1 MPRFR
6 TDKGQTITTGPQLG
20 AGGEGAVFDVVGQP
34 AMVAKI
40 YHAHRLDAALA
51 AKVTAMVA
59 DPPDDET
66 RAKFNHVSIA
76 WPEAVLYNGNTFM
89 GYLMPKIPKSDDL
102 YDLLQ
107 PQQRAQQHPT
117 LNHRHLYRSARN
129 FALAMAAIHR
139 KGYVIGDVNF
149 KNALFN
155 DDALITVVDCDSMQV
170 TDAQRVVHRC
180 LVGIPE
186 YTSPELQGQD
196 FAKVNRS
203 ANNDAFGLAVLTFQL
218 LMQGFHP
225 FAGRPLPGAP
235 DVEQVHVYCITKKIF
250 PYDASNKLF
259 APPKAAPPI
268 GALPAVLQNL
278 FSRAFTTSNR
288 PTPKEWA
295 DTIEM
300 IEARLVQCGNNPDHW
315 YPSDGACVIC
325 EVDYNVGRRKRPAS
339 APNQPTVQMQVPL
352 SMPTPNTPAKPVT
365 HQPAPVSTRSPAP
378 TATFRVPQ
386 ASTPQATPP
395 ATKPAIPVIPP
406 AKATPQPA
414 PSLSVPSGNLSGGLW
429 WAWIVSTIAGIW
441 GSTLGKIVLIGAI
454 IGMCAIGNALFQS
467 PSDNTTTIIDS
478 GSSGSN
484 SVVATDV
491 PAEIATTEP
500 QATDVPAPAPTA
512 QPTAVVVLP
521 ACNADSIVAAAWPM
535 LNSSTQTAL
544 RPKSIDGN
552 LATRYG
558 TSIDITKL
566 LVATSGEIVAPEQA
580 LAQCGDGAGAV
591 RAPFGMTAGM
601 MLDCQLDNTCTQQ
614 TAVMRQTQ
622 LLIRN
627 QTLFGEFN
635 IDPSKSLLSQFS
647 QRSVNKNVIKVAAI
661 NSDNDWASLVAPL
674 IHTPLVT
681 ISKSKGI
688 WINTSE
694 LASTSVQ
701 LNAGAPVYDDVRGVT
716 ALTQPT
722 TLNQL
727 SRTIDVSEIVWNDG
741 TPLAAND
748 YVRWFANCPSINES
762 LCPFIDS
769 VVAKSASKITITYI
783 PGLPAALANLIAPD
797 ALKGS
802 DQSILTSQSGEWQVK
817 SRSADTLTLQN
828 TSNTILEI
836 QWIDGNA
843 MQPFLDDLRQNGS
856 DLVIVAPEYSAAVA
870 AAIAA
875 QPLPNNYAVELVPT
889 GAIYTYKTP

>member
-89 GYLMPKIPKSDDL
+89 GYIMPKIPKSDDL

-196 FAKVNRS
+196 FAKVDRS

-250 PYDASNKLF
+250 PYVTNTQF
-259 APPKAAPPI
+259 EPPQAAPPI
-268 GALPAVLQNL
+268 GALPAVLQTL

-300 IEARLVQCGNNPDHW
+300 IEARLVQCSNNPDHW
-315 YPSDGACVIC
+315 YPRDGACVIC
-325 EVDYNVGRRKRPAS
+325 EVDYNVGRRKRPAN
-339 APNQPTVQMQVPL
+339 APKQPTVQMQVPL
-352 SMPTPNTPAKPVT
+352 SMPTPPSKPVT
-365 HQPAPVSTRSPAP
+365 HQPAPVSTRSPATP
-378 TATFRVPQ
+378 TPTFRVPQ
-386 ASTPQATPP
+386 TSAPATPAP
-395 ATKPAIPVIPP
+395 ATKPAIPAIPP
-406 AKATPQPA
+406 AKATPRA
-414 PSLSVPSGNLSGGLW
+414 TPSLSVPSGNLSGGLW

-441 GSTLGKIVLIGAI
+441 GSTLGKIVLIGAV
-454 IGMCAIGNALFQS
+454 IGMCAIGSTLFNT

-491 PAEIATTEP
+491 PAEIPTDMPVATAISAPIVTE
-500 QATDVPAPAPTA
+500 
-512 QPTAVVVLP
+512 QPTTVVVLP
-521 ACNADSIVAAAWPM
+521 ACNADGIVAAAWPM
-535 LNSSTQTAL
+535 LAGSTQTAL

-566 LVATSGEIVAPEQA
+566 LVATSGQIVAPEQA

-591 RAPFGMTAGM
+591 RAPFGTTAGM
-601 MLDCQLDNTCTQQ
+601 LLDCQLNNSCTQQ

-635 IDPSKSLLSQFS
+635 IDPSKSMLSQFS
-647 QRSVNKNVIKVAAI
+647 QRSVNKNTITVAVI
-661 NSDNDWASLVAPL
+661 NSDSDWESLVAPL

-701 LNAGAPVYDDVRGVT
+701 LNAVAPVYDDVRGVT
-716 ALTQPT
+716 VLTQPT

-748 YVRWFANCPSINES
+748 YVRWFTNCPPSNAS
-762 LCPFIDS
+762 LCPFLDS

-797 ALKGS
+797 ALKGG
-802 DQSILTSQSGEWQVK
+802 DQSMLDSQSGDWQVV

-828 TSNTILEI
+828 ASNTTLEI
-836 QWIDGNA
+836 QRIDGNA

-875 QPLPNNYAVELVPT
+875 QPLANNYAVELVPT

>member
-89 GYLMPKIPKSDDL
+89 GYIMPKIPKSDDL

-235 DVEQVHVYCITKKIF
+235 DIEQVHVYCITKKIF
-250 PYDASNKLF
+250 PYDASNKFF

-268 GALPAVLQNL
+268 GALPAVLRNL

-300 IEARLVQCGNNPDHW
+300 IEARLVQCSNNPDHW

-325 EVDYNVGRRKRPAS
+325 EVDYNVGRRKRPAN

-352 SMPTPNTPAKPVT
+352 SMSTPNTPATPVT

-378 TATFRVPQ
+378 TPTFRVPQ
-386 ASTPQATPP
+386 ASAPATPAP
-395 ATKPAIPVIPP
+395 ATKPAIPAIPP
-406 AKATPQPA
+406 AKATPRA
-414 PSLSVPSGNLSGGLW
+414 TPSLSVPSGNLSGGLW

-441 GSTLGKIVLIGAI
+441 SSTLGKIVLIGAV
-454 IGMCAIGNALFQS
+454 IGMCSIGSTLFQS
-467 PSDNTTTIIDS
+467 ADTTSNGSATTS
-478 GSSGSN
+478 GVTV
-484 SVVATDV
+484 VVATDV

-521 ACNADSIVAAAWPM
+521 ACNADDIVAAAWPM
-535 LNSSTQTAL
+535 LAGSTQTAL

-558 TSIDITKL
+558 TSIDITTL
-566 LVATSGEIVAPEQA
+566 LVAPSSQIVAPEQA
-580 LAQCGDGAGAV
+580 LAQCGDGAGVV
-591 RAPFGMTAGM
+591 RAPFGTTAGM
-601 MLDCQLDNTCTQQ
+601 LLDCQLNNTCAQQ

-635 IDPSKSLLSQFS
+635 IDPSKSMLGQFS
-647 QRSVNKNVIKVAAI
+647 QRSVNKNVINVAVI
-661 NSDNDWASLVAPL
+661 NSDNDWQSLVTPL
-674 IHTPLVT
+674 IHAPLVT

-688 WINTSE
+688 WTNTSE

-716 ALTQPT
+716 VLTQPT

-741 TPLAAND
+741 TPLTAND
-748 YVRWFANCPSINES
+748 YVRWFTNCPSINAS
-762 LCPFIDS
+762 LCPFLDS

-783 PGLPAALANLIAPD
+783 PGLPAALANLIAPN
-797 ALKGS
+797 ALKGG
-802 DQSILTSQSGEWQVK
+802 DQSMLDSQSGDWQVV
-817 SRSADTLTLQN
+817 SRGADTLTLQN
-828 TSNTILEI
+828 ASNTTLEI
-836 QWIDGNA
+836 QRIDGNA

-856 DLVIVAPEYSAAVA
+856 DLVIVAPEFSAAVA

-875 QPLPNNYAVELVPT
+875 QPLANNYAVELVPT

>member
-6 TDKGQTITTGPQLG
+6 TDKGQTITTGSQLG
-20 AGGEGAVFDVVGQP
+20 VGGEGAVFDVVGQP
-34 AMVAKI
+34 TMVAKI
-40 YHAHRLDAALA
+40 YHAHRLDAALE

-89 GYLMPKIPKSDDL
+89 GYIMPKIPKSDDL

-129 FALAMAAIHR
+129 LALAMAAIHR

-155 DDALITVVDCDSMQV
+155 DDALITIVDCDSMQV
-170 TDAQRVVHRC
+170 TDAKNVVHRC

-196 FAKVNRS
+196 FAKVDRS

-250 PYDASNKLF
+250 PYVTNTLF
-259 APPKAAPPI
+259 APPMAAPPI
-268 GALPAVLQNL
+268 GALPAVIQSL
-278 FSRAFTTSNR
+278 FRRAFLTTTR

-300 IEARLVQCGNNPDHW
+300 IESRLVQCVNDPNHW

-352 SMPTPNTPAKPVT
+352 GIPTPPPSKPVT
-365 HQPAPVSTRSPAP
+365 HQPAPVSTRSPASTP
-378 TATFRVPQ
+378 TFRVPQ
-386 ASTPQATPP
+386 STPTTPP
-395 ATKPAIPVIPP
+395 APQPAIPVIPP
-406 AKATPQPA
+406 TKTTPPSP
-414 PSLSVPSGNLSGGLW
+414 PSLSVPSGNLTGGLW
-429 WAWIVSTIAGIW
+429 WAWLVSTIAGIW
-441 GSTLGKIVLIGAI
+441 RSTLGKIVLIGAI
-454 IGMCAIGNALFQS
+454 IGMCSIGSTLFQ
-467 PSDNTTTIIDS
+467 PTNTTGNDS
-478 GSSGSN
+478 ATTSGAN
-484 SVVATDV
+484 VVVATDV
-491 PAEIATTEP
+491 PADIPTDVP
-500 QATDVPAPAPTA
+500 VATDVPAPAPTA

-521 ACNADSIVAAAWPM
+521 ACNADSIVTSAWPM
-535 LNSSTQTAL
+535 LNPSAQKAL
-544 RPKSIDGN
+544 RVTSIDGN

-558 TSIDITKL
+558 TSIDITNQ
-566 LVATSGEIVAPEQA
+566 LVATSVKKIAPEK
-580 LAQCGDGAGAV
+580 LLTQCGDGAGV
-591 RAPFGMTAGM
+591 LRTPFGTNAGM
-601 MLDCQLDNTCTQQ
+601 LLDCQLNNSCTQQ

-622 LLIRN
+622 LLVRN

-647 QRSVNKNVIKVAAI
+647 QRSVNKNVIKVAVLG
-661 NSDNDWASLVAPL
+661 NYGWNDESLISPL
-674 IHTPLVT
+674 IHTELVT
-681 ISKSKGI
+681 ISKSKGV
-688 WINTSE
+688 WTSANE
-694 LASTSVQ
+694 LISTTVQ
-701 LNAGAPVYDDVRGVT
+701 LDIGAIVYDDRRGIT

-722 TLNQL
+722 SLNQL
-727 SRTIDVSEIVWNDG
+727 SRTIDVGQILWSNG
-741 TPLAAND
+741 TPLTTTD
-748 YVRWFANCPSINES
+748 YVRWFEYCSSSIGSHCPLIA
-762 LCPFIDS
+762 S
-769 VVAKSASKITITYI
+769 VTAKSGSKITITYI
-783 PGLPAALANLIAPD
+783 PGLPATLANLIAPE
-797 ALKGS
+797 ARREG
-802 DQSILTSQSGEWQVK
+802 IIIAPTSHSGKWQIK
-817 SRSADTLTLQN
+817 TLGETTTLQN
-828 TSNTILEI
+828 ASNMILEI
-836 QWIDGNA
+836 NQTDGIW
-843 MQPFLDDLRQNGS
+843 MQSFLDDLRQNGS

-875 QPLPNNYAVELVPT
+875 QPLPTNYAIELVPT

>member
-40 YHAHRLDAALA
+40 YHAHRLDAALE

-89 GYLMPKIPKSDDL
+89 GYIMPKIPKSDDL

-155 DDALITVVDCDSMQV
+155 NDALITVVDCDSMQV
-170 TDAQRVVHRC
+170 TDAKNVVHRC

-196 FAKVNRS
+196 FAKVNRN

-250 PYDASNKLF
+250 PYVSNKF
-259 APPKAAPPI
+259 FVPPMAAPPI

-278 FSRAFTTSNR
+278 FNRAFTTSNR

-295 DTIEM
+295 DTIEL
-300 IEARLVQCGNNPDHW
+300 IESRLVQCGNNPDHW

-352 SMPTPNTPAKPVT
+352 GIPTPPSKPVT

-378 TATFRVPQ
+378 TPTFRVPQ
-386 ASTPQATPP
+386 ASPLQATPP

-406 AKATPQPA
+406 AKATPQSA

-429 WAWIVSTIAGIW
+429 WAWIVSTIASIW
-441 GSTLGKIVLIGAI
+441 SSTLGKIVLIGAI

-467 PSDNTTTIIDS
+467 PSTTSTTTSDS
-478 GSSGSN
+478 SASGSN

-491 PAEIATTEP
+491 PAEIPTDMP
-500 QATDVPAPAPTA
+500 IATDVPAPAPTA

-521 ACNADSIVAAAWPM
+521 ACNADAIVTAAWPI
-535 LNSSTQTAL
+535 LNPSAQKAL
-544 RPKSIDGN
+544 RINSIDGN
-552 LATRYG
+552 LATRYS

-566 LVATSGEIVAPEQA
+566 IVANNAQIVAPEQA
-580 LAQCGDGAGAV
+580 LAQCGDGAGV
-591 RAPFGMTAGM
+591 LRAPFAPTAGM
-601 MLDCQLDNTCTQQ
+601 MLDCQINNSCTQQ

-622 LLIRN
+622 LLVRN

-647 QRSVNKNVIKVAAI
+647 QRSVNKNVINMAVI
-661 NSDNDWASLVAPL
+661 TSDSDWESLVAPL

-681 ISKSKGI
+681 ISKSKGV
-688 WINTSE
+688 WTSANE
-694 LASTSVQ
+694 LNSTTVARAA
-701 LNAGAPVYDDVRGVT
+701 NEFAYDDIRGIT
-716 ALTQPT
+716 QLTQPAN
-722 TLNQL
+722 LDQL
-727 SRTIDVSEIVWNDG
+727 SRTVDFSKIVWSNG
-741 TPLAAND
+741 TPLTAAD
-748 YVRWFANCPSINES
+748 YVRWFANCPTINES
-762 LCPFIDS
+762 LCPFIDN
-769 VVAKSASKITITYI
+769 VVAKSATKITITYI
-783 PGLPAALANLIAPD
+783 PGLPATLANLIAPD

-836 QWIDGNA
+836 QWINGNA

-875 QPLPNNYAVELVPT
+875 QPLPTNYTVELVPT

>member
-20 AGGEGAVFDVVGQP
+20 VGGEGAVFDVVGQP

-76 WPEAVLYNGNTFM
+76 WPEAVLFDGNTFM

-107 PQQRAQQHPT
+107 PQQRAKEHPA

-129 FALAMAAIHR
+129 LALAMAAIHR

-196 FAKVNRS
+196 FAKVDRT

-225 FAGRPLPGAP
+225 FAGRPLSGATTG
-235 DVEQVHVYCITKKIF
+235 EQVHVHCIKQKIF
-250 PYDASNKLF
+250 PYVTNPQF
-259 APPKAAPPI
+259 APPVAAPPI

-278 FSRAFTTSNR
+278 FSRAFLTTNR

-300 IEARLVQCGNNPDHW
+300 IEARLVQCSNNPDHW

-325 EVDYNVGRRKRPAS
+325 EVNYNVGRRKRPAN
-339 APNQPTVQMQVPL
+339 APKQPTVQMQVPL
-352 SMPTPNTPAKPVT
+352 SMSTPPSKPVT
-365 HQPAPVSTRSPAP
+365 HQPAPVSTRSPATP
-378 TATFRVPQ
+378 TFRVPQ
-386 ASTPQATPP
+386 TSAPATPAP
-395 ATKPAIPVIPP
+395 AAKPTMPTIPP
-406 AKATPQPA
+406 AKTTQSA

-429 WAWIVSTIAGIW
+429 WAWIVSTVAGIW
-441 GSTLGKIVLIGAI
+441 GSTLGKIVLIGAV

-467 PSDNTTTIIDS
+467 PSNNTTTIIDS

-484 SVVATDV
+484 SVVATDI
-491 PAEIATTEP
+491 PAQIP
-500 QATDVPAPAPTA
+500 TDVPVATAMIAPAPTE

-521 ACNADSIVAAAWPM
+521 ACNADGIVAAAWPM
-535 LNSSTQTAL
+535 LNGTAQNAL
-544 RPKSIDGN
+544 RLKSIDGN

-558 TSIDITKL
+558 TSIDITTL
-566 LVATSGEIVAPEQA
+566 LVAKSSQIVAPEQA
-580 LAQCGDGAGAV
+580 LAQCGDGAGVV
-591 RAPFGMTAGM
+591 RAPFGTTAGM
-601 MLDCQLDNTCTQQ
+601 LLDCQLNNTCTQQ
-614 TAVMRQTQ
+614 TAVMRQAQ
-622 LLIRN
+622 LVIRN
-627 QTLFGEFN
+627 QTLFAEVN
-635 IDPSKSLLSQFS
+635 IDPSKSLLGQFS
-647 QRSVNKNVIKVAAI
+647 QRSVNKNIINVAVM
-661 NSDNDWASLVAPL
+661 NNDNNWESLVASL

-681 ISKSKGI
+681 SNKSKGV
-688 WINTSE
+688 WTSASE
-694 LASTSVQ
+694 LISTTVARAANES
-701 LNAGAPVYDDVRGVT
+701 AYDDIRGISP
-716 ALTQPT
+716 LTQPT
-722 TLNQL
+722 SLNQL
-727 SRTIDVSEIVWNDG
+727 SRTIDFSKIRWSDG

-748 YVRWFANCPSINES
+748 YVRWFANCPAINAS
-762 LCPFIDS
+762 LCPFIDE

-783 PGLPAALANLIAPD
+783 PGLPATLANLIAPD

-802 DQSILTSQSGEWQVK
+802 DQSMLDSQSGDWRVV

-828 TSNTILEI
+828 ASNTTLKI
-836 QWIDGNA
+836 QRIDGTA
-843 MQPFLDDLRQNGS
+843 MQPFLDALRQNGS

-875 QPLPNNYAVELVPT
+875 QPLPTNYAVELVPT

>member
-1 MPRFR
+1 MPRCR

-20 AGGEGAVFDVVGQP
+20 VGGEGAVFNVMGQP
-34 AMVAKI
+34 SMVAKI

-89 GYLMPKIPKSDDL
+89 GYIMPKIPKSDDL

-107 PQQRAQQHPT
+107 PQQRAIQHPN

-129 FALAMAAIHR
+129 LALAMAAIHR

-170 TDAQRVVHRC
+170 TDAHNVVHRC

-186 YTSPELQGQD
+186 YTSPELQGKD
-196 FAKVNRS
+196 FVKEVRT

-235 DVEQVHVYCITKKIF
+235 DFEQVHVYCITKKIF
-250 PYDASNKLF
+250 PYVTNPQF
-259 APPKAAPPI
+259 EPPQAAPPI

-278 FSRAFTTSNR
+278 FNRAFTTSNR

-295 DTIEM
+295 DTIEL
-300 IEARLVQCGNNPDHW
+300 IEARLEQCGNNPDHW

-325 EVDYNVGRRKRPAS
+325 EVDYNVGRRKRPAN
-339 APNQPTVQMQVPL
+339 APKQPTVQMQVPL
-352 SMPTPNTPAKPVT
+352 NTPTKPVT
-365 HQPAPVSTRSPAP
+365 HQPAPVSTRSPATP
-378 TATFRVPQ
+378 TPTFRVPQ

-395 ATKPAIPVIPP
+395 AAKPAIPVIPS
-406 AKATPQPA
+406 AKATPQSA

-429 WAWIVSTIAGIW
+429 WAWLVSTIAGIW
-441 GSTLGKIVLIGAI
+441 GSTLGKIVLIGAV
-454 IGMCAIGNALFQS
+454 IGMCGIGSALFQS
-467 PSDNTTTIIDS
+467 PSNSTTTSDNSAS
-478 GSSGSN
+478 GSY
-484 SVVATDV
+484 SVVATNA
-491 PAEIATTEP
+491 PAEIP
-500 QATDVPAPAPTA
+500 TDVPVATAISAPAPPT

-521 ACNADSIVAAAWPM
+521 ACNADGIVTAAWPM
-535 LNSSTQTAL
+535 LNGTAQTTL
-544 RPKSIDGN
+544 RITSIEGN
-552 LATRYG
+552 LATRYS

-566 LVATSGEIVAPEQA
+566 LVATNLQGVAPEQL
-580 LAQCGDGAGAV
+580 LAQCGDGAGV
-591 RAPFGMTAGM
+591 LRDPFGLSAGM
-601 MLDCQLDNTCTQQ
+601 MLDCQINNSCTQQ

-622 LLIRN
+622 LLVRN

-647 QRSVNKNVIKVAAI
+647 QRSVNKNMITVAI
-661 NSDNDWASLVAPL
+661 ITRGTDWALLVAPL
-674 IHTPLVT
+674 IHTQLVT
-681 ISKSKGI
+681 ISKSRGV
-688 WINTSE
+688 WTSANE
-694 LASTSVQ
+694 LISTKVERASNQ
-701 LNAGAPVYDDVRGVT
+701 FAYDDIRGVT
-716 ALTQPT
+716 RLTQPT
-722 TLNQL
+722 NLNQL
-727 SRTIDVSEIVWNDG
+727 SRTVDFSKIGWSDG
-741 TPLAAND
+741 TPLVADN
-748 YVRWFANCPSINES
+748 YVRWFDYCSPINES
-762 LCPFIDS
+762 LCPFIES
-769 VVAKSASKITITYI
+769 VVAKSATKLTITYI
-783 PGLPAALANLIAPD
+783 PGLPAALANLMSPD

-802 DQSILTSQSGEWQVK
+802 DQSILTSQSADWQVV
-817 SRSADTLTLQN
+817 SQSAETLTLQN
-828 TSNTILEI
+828 ASTTTLAI
-836 QWIDGNA
+836 QRIDGNA
-843 MQPFLDDLRQNGS
+843 MQPFLDKLRQNGS
-856 DLVIVAPEYSAAVA
+856 DLVIVAPEFSASFA

>member
-6 TDKGQTITTGPQLG
+6 TAKGQTITTGPQLG

-89 GYLMPKIPKSDDL
+89 GYIMPKIPKSDDL

-170 TDAQRVVHRC
+170 TDAKNVVHRC

-235 DVEQVHVYCITKKIF
+235 DVEQVHVYCITQKIF
-250 PYDASNKLF
+250 PYVTNKVF
-259 APPKAAPPI
+259 APPAAAPPI

-278 FSRAFTTSNR
+278 FSRAFLTTNR

-295 DTIEM
+295 DTIEL
-300 IEARLVQCGNNPDHW
+300 IESRLGKCSNNPDHW

-325 EVDYNVGRRKRPAS
+325 EVDYNVGRRKRPAN

-352 SMPTPNTPAKPVT
+352 NTPTKPVT

-378 TATFRVPQ
+378 ATPPFRVPQ
-386 ASTPQATPP
+386 TSAPATPAP
-395 ATKPAIPVIPP
+395 AAKPAISAVPP
-406 AKATPQPA
+406 AKATPQST
-414 PSLSVPSGNLSGGLW
+414 PSLSMPSGNLSGGLW

-441 GSTLGKIVLIGAI
+441 GSTLGKIVLIGAV
-454 IGMCAIGNALFQS
+454 IGMCSIGSALFQS
-467 PSDNTTTIIDS
+467 PSTTTTTTSDS
-478 GSSGSN
+478 SASGSN
-484 SVVATDV
+484 NVVATDV
-491 PAEIATTEP
+491 PAEIP
-500 QATDVPAPAPTA
+500 TDVPVATAISAPVATE
-512 QPTAVVVLP
+512 QPTAVVVLS
-521 ACNADSIVAAAWPM
+521 ACNADGIVVAAWPM
-535 LNSSTQTAL
+535 LNGTTQKAL
-544 RPKSIDGN
+544 RITSIDGN

-558 TSIDITKL
+558 TSIDVTKL
-566 LVATSGEIVAPEQA
+566 LVATSSQIVAPEQA
-580 LAQCGDGAGAV
+580 LAQCGDGAGV
-591 RAPFGMTAGM
+591 LRTPFGTTAGM
-601 MLDCQLDNTCTQQ
+601 LLDCQLNNTCTQQ
-614 TAVMRQTQ
+614 TVVMRQTQ

-647 QRSVNKNVIKVAAI
+647 QRSVNKNTITVAVI
-661 NSDNDWASLVAPL
+661 NSDNDWESLVAPL

-681 ISKSKGI
+681 ISKSKGVWTI
-688 WINTSE
+688 ANE
-694 LASTSVQ
+694 LISTTVERAANES
-701 LNAGAPVYDDVRGVT
+701 AYDDLRGISS
-716 ALTQPT
+716 LTQPT
-722 TLNQL
+722 SINQL
-727 SRTIDVSEIVWNDG
+727 SRTIDFSKIRWSDG

-748 YVRWFANCPSINES
+748 YVRWFANCPSINAS
-762 LCPFIDS
+762 LCPFIAE
-769 VVAKSASKITITYI
+769 VVAKSASKISIIYI
-783 PGLPAALANLIAPD
+783 PGLPATLANLIAPD

-802 DQSILTSQSGEWQVK
+802 DQRILDSQSGDWQVV
-817 SRSADTLTLQN
+817 SGSADTLTLQN
-828 TSNTILEI
+828 ANNTTLEI
-836 QWIDGNA
+836 QRIDGNA

-856 DLVIVAPEYSAAVA
+856 DLVIVAPEYSAVVA

>member
-20 AGGEGAVFDVVGQP
+20 AGGEGAVFNVVGQP

-89 GYLMPKIPKSDDL
+89 GYIMPKIPKSDDL

-107 PQQRAQQHPT
+107 PQQRASQHPK

-170 TDAQRVVHRC
+170 TDAKNVVHRC

-250 PYDASNKLF
+250 PYDANNKLF

-268 GALPAVLQNL
+268 GALPAVLRNL
-278 FSRAFTTSNR
+278 FSRAFTTTNR

-325 EVDYNVGRRKRPAS
+325 EVDYNVGRRKRPAN

-352 SMPTPNTPAKPVT
+352 SMSTPTTPATPVT

-378 TATFRVPQ
+378 TPSFRVPQ

-395 ATKPAIPVIPP
+395 ATTPTIPVIPP
-406 AKATPQPA
+406 TTSTPQST

-429 WAWIVSTIAGIW
+429 WAWIVSTIASIW
-441 GSTLGKIVLIGAI
+441 SSTLGKIVLIGAI
-454 IGMCAIGNALFQS
+454 IGMCGIGSTLFQS
-467 PSDNTTTIIDS
+467 ANTTSNDTAATS
-478 GSSGSN
+478 GVTV
-484 SVVATDV
+484 VVATDV
-491 PAEIATTEP
+491 PAEIPTEVPVATAISAPVATE
-500 QATDVPAPAPTA
+500 

-521 ACNADSIVAAAWPM
+521 ACNADAIVTNAWPM
-535 LNSSTQTAL
+535 LNSTAQTAL
-544 RPKSIDGN
+544 RVNSIDGN
-552 LATRYG
+552 LATRYS

-566 LVATSGEIVAPEQA
+566 LVATNAQIVAPEQA
-580 LAQCGDGAGAV
+580 LAQCGDGAGV
-591 RAPFGMTAGM
+591 LRAPFAPTAGM
-601 MLDCQLDNTCTQQ
+601 MLDCQLNNSCTQQ
-614 TAVMRQTQ
+614 TAVMRQAQ
-622 LLIRN
+622 LLVRN

-647 QRSVNKNVIKVAAI
+647 QRSVNKNVINVAVI
-661 NSDNDWASLVAPL
+661 TSDSDWESLVAPV

-681 ISKSKGI
+681 ISKSKGV
-688 WINTSE
+688 WTSANE
-694 LASTSVQ
+694 LNSTTVARAA
-701 LNAGAPVYDDVRGVT
+701 NEFAYDDIRGIT
-716 ALTQPT
+716 QLTQPANLDQ
-722 TLNQL
+722 LN
-727 SRTIDVSEIVWNDG
+727 RTVDFSKIVWSDG
-741 TPLAAND
+741 TPLSAAD
-748 YVRWFANCPSINES
+748 YVRWFANCPAINES

-783 PGLPAALANLIAPD
+783 PGLPATLANLIAPE

-802 DQSILTSQSGEWQVK
+802 DQSILTSQSGDWQVV
-817 SRSADTLTLQN
+817 SRSADTITLENATN
-828 TSNTILEI
+828 TTLAI
-836 QWIDGNA
+836 QRIDGNA
-843 MQPFLDDLRQNGS
+843 MQPFLDALRQNGS
-856 DLVIVAPEYSAAVA
+856 DLVIVDPEFSAAVA

-875 QPLPNNYAVELVPT
+875 QPLPPNYTVELVPT